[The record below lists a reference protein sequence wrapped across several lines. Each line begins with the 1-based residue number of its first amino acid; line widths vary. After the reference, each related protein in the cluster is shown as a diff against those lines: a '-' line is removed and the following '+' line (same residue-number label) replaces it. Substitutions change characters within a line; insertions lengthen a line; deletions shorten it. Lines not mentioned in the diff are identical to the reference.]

1 MHKTAARPRLIG
13 PLPTH
18 GIWNAVDLTRG
29 QCLSILA
36 LSVALFVFLEGQ
48 LWRHAHEGHLVRIGL
63 SYAVIP
69 VAVAAAL
76 RFNRKLRL
84 VTLVAASAV
93 IALAKLVLTA
103 LLLVII
109 GLAQT

>member
-1 MHKTAARPRLIG
+1 MHKTSARPRLIG

-18 GIWNAVDLTRG
+18 GIWNAIELTRG
-29 QCLSILA
+29 QFLFILA
-36 LSVALFVFLEGQ
+36 VSVALFVFLEGP
-48 LWRHAHEGHLVRIGL
+48 LWRHAHEGHFVRIGL

-76 RFNRKLRL
+76 HFNRKLRL
-84 VTLVAASAV
+84 VTIVAASTV
-93 IALAKLVLTA
+93 IALAKLILTA
-103 LLLVII
+103 LLLVVI